1 MKLLTTSLGLMAAG
15 FIGLASTPA
24 AAQTASTS
32 PQAIPSWYT
41 GSADPC
47 PSGWRR
53 NGRMCEN
60 RGSGE
65 AIFPITT
72 RGTPCPSGFATFN
85 QGVFCI
91 QGADTQLTR
100 SSRGTI
106 TKVRRNDRCPIG
118 YFTNN
123 EAPMTCITQY
133 QAPPSVRLKGAGPC
147 RAGEVEDWGLYC
159 VSDYARLTR
168 DDAYAAGTRDWNDI
182 YVTSDL
188 KGPNQENV
196 MDDSSYTPAYITI
209 FGRVKRDGS
218 PIGSTAAAAPAAAPA
233 AAAAPPPRD
242 TRVGSLSPQRRTA
255 TTFGICPAHW
265 YAGQENSNLPDPNTC
280 FPSQM
285 ATPIFP
291 VASQEAPCPEN
302 YRNMVSWC
310 VAANRNMPTT
320 QAAAQSSAQ
329 TPANCPA
336 PSSGGAQQM
345 GAALGGLLGGRRG
358 NSQAASALGGLLG
371 AAAGQAAKPA
381 GCP

>member
-1 MKLLTTSLGLMAAG
+1 MTNSRKTITTVVAIAAFGFGMAAITAYTNAYAQSVRTTSMKDGTGLC
-15 FIGLASTPA
+15 PNDYR
-24 AAQTASTS
+24 
-32 PQAIPSWYT
+32 P
-41 GSADPC
+41 GSANQPNSPNRRLCYHRRDLEKANAA
-47 PSGWRR
+47 SGSSSSSSSDS
-53 NGRMCEN
+53 
-60 RGSGE
+60 GS
-65 AIFPITT
+65 
-72 RGTPCPSGFATFN
+72 
-85 QGVFCI
+85 
-91 QGADTQLTR
+91 DTQLTT
-100 SSRGTI
+100 SARGTI
-106 TKVRRNDRCPIG
+106 AKPRRNDRCPIG

-133 QAPPSVRLKGAGPC
+133 ETAPSVRLKGAGSC

-168 DDAYAAGTRDWNDI
+168 DDAGAAGTRDWNDI
-182 YVTSDL
+182 SATNQMQP
-188 KGPNQENV
+188 PNQADV
-196 MDDSSYTPAYITI
+196 MGDSDYTPAYITI

-218 PIGSTAAAAPAAAPA
+218 PIGGTAAAAPAAAPA
-233 AAAAPPPRD
+233 RAAAPLPRD

-265 YAGQENSNLPDPNTC
+265 YAGQEDSNLPDPNTC
-280 FPSQM
+280 YPSQM

-336 PSSGGAQQM
+336 PSSGGASQV